1 MDDKTLI
8 GESLDL
14 VQVQAAV
21 LGSLIRNPQKVGQ
34 VMAAARPEDFES
46 PWRQVFETMR
56 DLHFRGD
63 PIDRVTLVHA
73 LGEESAELVGTLTNW
88 GIGDPLIYCRMLHER
103 ATHERIRSEALGL
116 IHSQTLEDARACM
129 DRLNLL
135 TVERPGVRTVT
146 MQDAVMDFLQRLE
159 KRRNQGP
166 VQYMDWGMDYITDH
180 LDAELGDYI
189 VIGGYP
195 SAGKTLLAL
204 QMVQTIAKQ
213 YRTGFYSFET
223 KEKKLTNRMMSYAS
237 GVPLW
242 RIKHN
247 DLRESDYK
255 ALTRASEALYSLPFS
270 VTEAA
275 GMTTHDVLAE
285 ALNRRH
291 QVIFIDYLQLIR
303 QKGSNRYE
311 KVTEISQE
319 LHTIAQEHNIMVIAL
334 AQLSRPEKSAK
345 EGKPVPP
352 GMSSLRES
360 GQIEQDADAIMILY
374 PEDPTKGNSNRI
386 LKFAK
391 NKEGEIPRSCIYEF
405 KGEIQTFLELFP
417 DRKPTYKSSRKKPGQ
432 DYQQG
437 EMELP

>member
-1 MDDKTLI
+1 MDKKTMT

-14 VQVQAAV
+14 VQLQASL
-21 LGSLIRNPQKVGQ
+21 LGSLLKNPQKAGQ
-34 VMAAARPEDFES
+34 IMAQARPEDFES
-46 PWRQVFETMR
+46 PWRQAFETMR
-56 DLHFRGD
+56 DLHFGGD
-63 PIDRVTLVHA
+63 PIDRVTLLHA
-73 LGEESAELVGTLTNW
+73 MGDDSSELVNTLAALP
-88 GIGDPLIYCRMLHER
+88 GGDPLTYCRMLHER
-103 ATHERIRSEALGL
+103 ATHERIRAEALGL
-116 IHSQTLEDARACM
+116 VHSQTLEEARACM

-135 TVERPGVRTVT
+135 TVERPGIRTVT
-146 MQDAVMDFLQRLE
+146 MQDAVMDFLNRLE
-159 KRRNQGP
+159 ARRNQGP
-166 VQYMDWGMDYITDH
+166 VKYLDWGMDYITDH
-180 LDAELGDYI
+180 LDAEPGDYI

-223 KEKKLTNRMMSYAS
+223 KEKKLTDRMMSYAS

-247 DLRESDYK
+247 DLRESDYR

-285 ALNRRH
+285 ALNRRQ

-303 QKGSNRYE
+303 QKGSSRYE
-311 KVTEISQE
+311 KVTEISQD
-319 LHTIAQEHNIMVIAL
+319 LHTMAQEHGIMVIAL
-334 AQLSRPEKSAK
+334 AQLSRPEKSQK

-360 GQIEQDADAIMILY
+360 GQIEQDADAILILY

-391 NKEGEIPRSCIYEF
+391 NKEGEIPRPCNYAF
-405 KGEIQTFLELFP
+405 KGEIQTFEELFP
-417 DRKPTYKSSRKKPGQ
+417 ERKPTYKSNKKKPGQ

-437 EMELP
+437 EMNLP